1 MKFLEKLRNLPERQ
15 RKIILWS
22 VVIIIGILLFIFYIK
37 SLKLRS
43 ESKSYE
49 EIREQLKIPEFQER
63 LKELPGIEM
72 PEIEVPEISEEE
84 WEKMKEG
91 QNEEEIREL
100 EEIFKK
106 TQE

>member
-1 MKFLEKLRNLPERQ
+1 MNLLEKLRNLPEKK
-15 RKIILWS
+15 RKIILWT
-22 VVIIIGILLFIFYIK
+22 VVILVGILLFIFYIK
-37 SLKLRS
+37 SLKLRL

-84 WEKMKEG
+84 WEKIKEG

-100 EEIFKK
+100 EKIFKK